1 MFTAE
6 SKMRWA
12 EEFKP
17 LQFTVREAK
26 ILAEAQPLKGAHYK
40 TSYISV
46 FMLKHGDLFLLQMIK
61 KKPAQI
67 LMHTYARVCVLLCVC
82 GCHFFSASKDDQGQ
96 STRSGELNQ
105 MQIKT

>member
-1 MFTAE
+1 MLTAE

-17 LQFTVREAK
+17 LQFNVREAK

-46 FMLKHGDLFLLQMIK
+46 FMLKHGDLFHLQMIK
-61 KKPAQI
+61 KKQ
-67 LMHTYARVCVLLCVC
+67 LK
-82 GCHFFSASKDDQGQ
+82 F
-96 STRSGELNQ
+96 
-105 MQIKT
+105 